1 MKPLT
6 NVTEE
11 DILGLPICDLMRTSL
26 KEFMP
31 LFRKD
36 KLPSDETM
44 KGLDHILCFRILY
57 VLDRDNPDEIR
68 SELDGLLRL
77 VPHDRREEL
86 NSRESPWSER
96 IETFGDLLATVIGIG
111 DEDDIRTRTERLS
124 NYRRL
129 EKLRPITAG

>member
-1 MKPLT
+1 MKPIT

-11 DILGLPICDLMRTSL
+11 DVLGLPICDLIRTSL
-26 KEFMP
+26 TEFML

-36 KLPSDETM
+36 KLPSDEMM
-44 KGLDHILCFRILY
+44 KALDHILCFRILY

-86 NSRESPWSER
+86 NSRESPWSAR
-96 IETFGDLLATVIGIG
+96 IEMFGDLLATVISIG
-111 DEDDIRTRTERLS
+111 DEDDIRTRAERLS

-129 EKLRPITAG
+129 AKLRPITAG

>member
-1 MKPLT
+1 MKPIT

-11 DILGLPICDLMRTSL
+11 DVLGLPICDLIRTSL
-26 KEFMP
+26 TEFMP

-36 KLPSDETM
+36 KLPSDDTM
-44 KGLDHILCFRILY
+44 RSLDHILCFRILY

-86 NSRESPWSER
+86 NSESPWSAR
-96 IETFGDLLATVIGIG
+96 IETLGDLLATAISIG
-111 DEDDIRTRTERLS
+111 DDDDIRTRAERLS